1 MIKTQ
6 SQRIIAISNY
16 VMFAIVALRAVLT
29 YSDSA
34 ELMPL
39 LALLA
44 IFLLLLTIE
53 PSVSNR
59 WSAYRWIYF
68 AVQTVL
74 VVGMDFLVPSFDF
87 LWGLYLILAGQA
99 YLYLPRRAALI
110 WISALIVIAGLFLM
124 TAQGAAL
131 GLAILLNFIAVSIF
145 LISFSTASWLAEE
158 ARNESAALLREL
170 QTAHAQLQDYAARA
184 EELSAVRE
192 RNRVARELHDSVNQ
206 TIFSITL
213 TAEAAQT
220 VLDKDPARVPPY
232 LNQLQEMTGSALAQ
246 LRSLIGQLH
255 PKSDESSPK

>member
-1 MIKTQ
+1 MIKPQ
-6 SQRIIAISNY
+6 SRRIIAISNY
-16 VMFAIVALRAVLT
+16 VMFAIVALRAMLN

-34 ELMPL
+34 TLMPL
-39 LALLA
+39 LVLLA
-44 IFLLLLTIE
+44 IFLLLLMIE

-68 AVQTVL
+68 GVQTAL
-74 VVGMDFLVPSFDF
+74 VVGMGFLVPSFDF
-87 LWGLYLILAGQA
+87 LWGLYVILAGQI

-110 WISALIVIAGLFLM
+110 WISVLIVIAGLFLM
-124 TAQGAAL
+124 TALDAAL

-145 LISFSTASWLAEE
+145 LISFSNASWLAEE
-158 ARNESAALLREL
+158 ARNESVALLREL
-170 QTAHAQLQDYAARA
+170 QTAHTQLQDHAARA

-192 RNRVARELHDSVNQ
+192 RNRVARELHDSANQ

-220 VLDKDPARVPPY
+220 VLAKDPMRVPPY